1 MGKYDELLK
10 DRKLNIYSQKQKW
23 KLALFFAAVVIG
35 AGSMWYTNV
44 LVNSLANEERKKVKL
59 WAEAMQFISESDIT
73 ANLDFYVKILETN
86 ETIPV
91 IYVDENQ
98 NYITS
103 KNLDSLK
110 ITDSLYIQKQ
120 LRIMKEEHQPIVIE
134 IYDDIKHYVYYKD
147 SILLTQ
153 LQYYPV
159 VQLGIVFLFII
170 VSYLVFSTSRKAEQN
185 QVWVGMSKETAH
197 QLGTPISSLIAWVE
211 MLKLKEADSNGA
223 NNMLVAEVEKDVKRL
238 ETITE
243 RFSKIGS
250 TPVLTPTNI
259 IEVLTNST
267 NYLKTRTSRKV
278 IFTLHF
284 AENDKIIVPMNVAL
298 FEWVIENLCKNAIDA
313 MDGVGSIDIFLHD
326 HVQVVYIDV
335 QDSGKG
341 IPKSK
346 HKTIFQP
353 GYTTKKRGWGLGLS
367 LTKRIVEI
375 YHKGKIFVKNSEV
388 DKGTTFRIALK
399 K

>member
-1 MGKYDELLK
+1 
-10 DRKLNIYSQKQKW
+10 LNIYSQKQKW

>member
-1 MGKYDELLK
+1 M
-10 DRKLNIYSQKQKW
+10 NIYSQKQKW
-23 KLALFFAAVVIG
+23 KLALFVVAILIG

-44 LVNSLANEERKKVKL
+44 LVKALANEERKKVAL
-59 WAEAMQFISESDIT
+59 WAEAMRFISESDIST
-73 ANLDFYVKILETN
+73 NLDFYVKILENN

-91 IYVDENQ
+91 IYVDENK

-103 KNLDSLK
+103 KNLDTLK
-110 ITDSLYIQKQ
+110 INTPGYIQNQ
-120 LRIMKEEHQPIVIE
+120 LKIMQEEHEPIVIE
-134 IYDDIKHYVYYKD
+134 IYDDIKHQVYYKD

-153 LQYYPV
+153 LMYYPV
-159 VQLGIVFLFII
+159 IQLAIIFLFIA

-211 MLKLKEADSNGA
+211 MLKLKEQKG

-250 TPVLTPTNI
+250 TPVLKPTNI
-259 IEVLTNST
+259 VDVLINST
-267 NYLKTRTSRKV
+267 NYLKSRTSNKV
-278 IFTLHF
+278 VFTLHF
-284 AENDKIIVPMNVAL
+284 SENEEVIVPMNVAL

-313 MDGVGSIDIFLHD
+313 MEGIGTIDVYLND
-326 HVQVVYIDV
+326 HVQVVYIDI

-375 YHKGKIFVKNSEV
+375 YHQGKIFVKNSEI
-388 DKGTTFRIALK
+388 DNGTTFRIALK